1 MYLEDRAV
9 GSLGRNW
16 NIKRVVRS
24 CGQSELWEKL
34 KCEEAGLS
42 EPERVE
48 TELRE
53 GGGVGGIA

>member
-1 MYLEDRAV
+1 M

-16 NIKRVVRS
+16 NIKRVVKT